1 MAWTCGL
8 IAILSLEDEEEDEDK
23 TVDGEDD
30 VG

>member
-8 IAILSLEDEEEDEDK
+8 IAILSLEDEEENEDK
-23 TVDGEDD
+23 TADGEDD